1 MGAAT
6 LALLEEAFNKRAGL
20 RASTNALRL
29 VNGYGDGLDGLVLEQ
44 YGQHFVAQVF
54 DARWFS
60 EKEALLG
67 FVKGHGARYFIVKD
81 RTRGPSARPDEIGFD
96 VWLDGGCSSAT
107 VEESGVKF
115 SVDLNDTLN
124 TGLFL
129 DMRAN
134 RRTVAA
140 EAGGRK
146 VLNLFSYTCS
156 FGVHARL
163 RGAASVVN
171 VDVSKK
177 ILERGRVNYGLNA
190 LACEKN
196 EFIRTDAAE
205 YLARAVKK
213 DNRFGMIILDPPS
226 FSRHDSGTFSV
237 KKDLPRLVQDAVTV
251 LESGG
256 VVFVAT
262 NHSEMLHSHLQNIV
276 QKAAR
281 GRAVKK
287 IRPFGQDV
295 DFTGS
300 GFMAESCLTAV
311 LAEF

>member
-1 MGAAT
+1 MGGAT
-6 LALLEEAFNKRAGL
+6 LDLLQEAFNKREAL
-20 RASTNALRL
+20 RASTNAVRL
-29 VNGYGDGLDGLVLEQ
+29 VNGYGDWLDGLVLEQ
-44 YGQHFVAQVF
+44 YAQHFVAQVF
-54 DARWFS
+54 DARWLS
-60 EKEALLG
+60 EKEILLD
-67 FVKGHGARYFIVKD
+67 FVKGHGARYFIIKD
-81 RTRGPSARPDEIGFD
+81 RTRGPSARPDEIGFNI
-96 VWLDGGCSSAT
+96 VLDGGSSSTT

-134 RRTVAA
+134 RRLVASL
-140 EAGGRK
+140 AGGRK

-163 RGAASVVN
+163 QGAAAVVN

-177 ILERGRVNYGLNA
+177 ILERGRVNYELNA
-190 LACEKN
+190 LTCERN
-196 EFIRTDAAE
+196 EFIRGDASE

-213 DNRFGMIILDPPS
+213 DNRFGMVILDPPS
-226 FSRHDSGTFSV
+226 FSRNDGGTFSV
-237 KKDLPRLVQDAVTV
+237 KKDLPRLVQDALTI
-251 LESGG
+251 LEPGG

-281 GRAVKK
+281 GRPVKK
-287 IRPFGQDV
+287 FQPLGQDA

-300 GFMAESCLTAV
+300 GFMAESCLTAI